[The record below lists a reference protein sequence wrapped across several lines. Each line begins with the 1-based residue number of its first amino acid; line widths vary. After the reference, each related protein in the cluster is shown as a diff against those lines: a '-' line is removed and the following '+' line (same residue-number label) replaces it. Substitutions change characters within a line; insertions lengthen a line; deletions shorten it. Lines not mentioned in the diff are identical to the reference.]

1 MVLKQQKLNNRF
13 DLTYFNMKNTNI
25 VYSTDNSIVISDD
38 ANLIKTTSPNKQ
50 HVRLHLDR
58 KGGGKVVTVIKG
70 LLESKE
76 TILSL
81 STELKKKSGAGGGI
95 KNNEILI
102 QGNKRDFIQKEL
114 IKKGYNV
121 KLSGG

>member
-1 MVLKQQKLNNRF
+1 MNK
-13 DLTYFNMKNTNI
+13 TNI
-25 VYSTDNSIVISDD
+25 VYSTD
-38 ANLIKTTSPNKQ
+38 TSFSNETKADLGKENDPKKQ
-50 HVRLHLDR
+50 HLRLHLDR
-58 KGGGKVVTVIKG
+58 RGGGKILTIIKG
-70 LLESKE
+70 LSGSNKSITNLSKD
-76 TILSL
+76 
-81 STELKKKSGAGGGI
+81 LKKKCGVGGAV